1 MSEQQT
7 ESRIYLDHQATTPV
21 DERVLEAM
29 LPYFTETYGNAASND
44 HVFGVEAHQGVKKAR
59 KQIARAINAK
69 PDEVIFTSGATES
82 NNIAVFGVAER
93 YQEKGKHIITCA
105 TEHKAVL
112 DPCEELESRGWNV
125 TYLPVDKH
133 GMVDPDDVRD
143 AIRDETTL
151 ISIMM
156 ANNEVGTIA
165 PVAEIGAIAREH
177 DVKFHTDAAQCVG
190 HIPVD
195 VDAMNIDVMSFS
207 AHKCYGPKGVGA
219 LYRSRSR
226 PRVNITPQIHGGGH
240 ERGLRSGTLNVPS
253 IVGFGEAVALGVR
266 EMKSNNKKCETWTDR
281 MLETLQTELGNV
293 ERNGHPTERL
303 VHNLNIYIP
312 GIESRALIVDLKDV
326 AVATGSA
333 CTSADVEPSHVIT
346 AMHDAQRA
354 HSSIRIS
361 VGRANDAGQVEEAA
375 QRIIDAVGQLRA
387 FAL

>member
-1 MSEQQT
+1 MTDKQT
-7 ESRIYLDHQATTPV
+7 KNRIYLDHQATTPV
-21 DERVLEAM
+21 DERVMEAM

-82 NNIAVFGVAER
+82 DNIAVFGVAER
-93 YQEKGKHIITCA
+93 YKDEGKHIITCA

-112 DPCEELESRGWNV
+112 DPCNKLEERGWDV
-125 TYLPVDKH
+125 TYLSVDKH
-133 GMVDPDDVRD
+133 GMVDPGDVRD
-143 AIRDETTL
+143 AIQDDTTL

-165 PVAEIGAIAREH
+165 PVTEIGAIAREH

-207 AHKCYGPKGVGA
+207 AHKSYGPKGVGA
-219 LYRSRSR
+219 LYRRRSR

-253 IVGFGEAVALGVR
+253 IVGFGEAVALGVQ
-266 EMKSNNKKCETWTDR
+266 EMESNNKKYEVWTDE
-281 MLETLQTELGNV
+281 MLETLQAELGDV
-293 ERNGHPTERL
+293 ELNGHPTERL
-303 VHNLNIYIP
+303 AHNLNIYIP
-312 GIESRALIVDLKDV
+312 SVESRALIVDLKDV
-326 AVATGSA
+326 AIATGSA

-361 VGRANDAGQVEEAA
+361 VGRANDADQIEEAT